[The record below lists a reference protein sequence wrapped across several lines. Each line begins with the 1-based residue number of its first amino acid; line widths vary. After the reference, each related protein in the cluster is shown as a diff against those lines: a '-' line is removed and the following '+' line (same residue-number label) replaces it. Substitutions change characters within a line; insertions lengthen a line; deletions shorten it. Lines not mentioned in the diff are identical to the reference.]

1 MGAELS
7 RRNATLRAFAF
18 EDLVAEL
25 FEKLGYT
32 VVRSARIG
40 PGEVDLI
47 VKRDGLQIPVEVSAV
62 RSPSVMAKLRTDADR
77 LRALLQTVDG
87 LDKPIIVVGSDLTDA
102 AKQWSEQQLDMSVWD
117 FQELLRQASLFPDIS
132 AKLAKFRSGTPHL
145 DTAIDSERQSLQRR
159 LQDHIDNND
168 LTPSQYEDLCREAFI
183 KLFDPHLYGFEKQAK
198 TTDGGNRYDF
208 ICRIRPGNPFWDGI
222 RQDFRTKAIL
232 FECKNYTDAVGPDQ
246 VYSTERYLFS
256 GALRTVCI
264 LTARLGGNEAAIR
277 AAQGAM
283 RESGKLLILL
293 SNGDLIEMLKLS
305 TQEGGPE
312 EFLDKRIWDFIISL
326 PR

>member
-7 RRNATLRAFAF
+7 RRDATLRAFAF

-25 FEKLGYT
+25 FEKLGYS

-47 VKRDGLQIPVEVSAV
+47 VQRDGLRIPVEVSTV
-62 RSPSVMAKLRTDADR
+62 RSPSVMAKLRADADR
-77 LRALLQTVDG
+77 LRALLQRIDG

-117 FQELLRQASLFPDIS
+117 FQELVRQANPFPDTLT
-132 AKLAKFRSGTPHL
+132 KLQKFQGDIPETN
-145 DTAIDSERQSLQRR
+145 TAIDHECQFLQ
-159 LQDHIDNND
+159 LQLQAHIDKND
-168 LTPSQYEDLCREAFI
+168 LTPDQYEDLCKDVFI

-208 ICRIRPGNPFWDGI
+208 ICRIRPGNHFWDGL

-232 FECKNYTDAVGPDQ
+232 FECKNYTDAIGPDQ

-264 LTARLGGNEAAIR
+264 IVARLGANEAAIR

-293 SNGDLIEMLKLS
+293 SNRDLIEMLKLS
-305 TQEGGPE
+305 TQDGGPE